1 MIYENGTTAV
11 TAPKAEKPIKTK
23 RTDTEKLSEYY
34 EQKRKLLEQQNATRQ
49 KGKDIENKLVKT
61 NSKIQEYEN
70 KALFKIC
77 KEMNITTKDIISFLQ
92 KIPKGTTLEDI
103 EKQLFINTFISDD
116 NGGRI

>member
-1 MIYENGTTAV
+1 MINENLTTAPA
-11 TAPKAEKPIKTK
+11 TKTSSKPK
-23 RTDTEKLSEYY
+23 RSDTEKLSEYY

-77 KEMNITTKDIISFLQ
+77 KEMNITTSDIISFLQ

-103 EKQLFINTFISDD
+103 EKQLFINSFISDD

>member
-1 MIYENGTTAV
+1 MINENLTTAPA
-11 TAPKAEKPIKTK
+11 TNTSSKPT
-23 RTDTEKLSEYY
+23 RSDTEKLSEYY
-34 EQKRKLLEQQNATRQ
+34 EQKRKLLEQQNAARQ

-77 KEMNITTKDIISFLQ
+77 KEMNITTSDIISFLQ

-103 EKQLFINTFISDD
+103 EKQLFINSFISDD